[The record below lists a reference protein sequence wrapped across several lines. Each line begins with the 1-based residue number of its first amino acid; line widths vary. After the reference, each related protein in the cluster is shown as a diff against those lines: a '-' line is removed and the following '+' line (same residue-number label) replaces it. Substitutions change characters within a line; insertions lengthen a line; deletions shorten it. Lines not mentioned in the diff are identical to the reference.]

1 MCLEV
6 IKPQQEFTFD
16 DFSGLNDINNRTQD
30 AFRGHKTLSKVCIQK
45 TMYLETKLQQP
56 GCN

>member
-16 DFSGLNDINNRTQD
+16 DFSGLNDINNHTQD
-30 AFRGHKTLSKVCIQK
+30 AFRGHKTLSKVCI
-45 TMYLETKLQQP
+45 
-56 GCN
+56 

>member
-16 DFSGLNDINNRTQD
+16 DFSGLNDINNHTQD
-30 AFRGHKTLSKVCIQK
+30 AFRGHKTLSKV
-45 TMYLETKLQQP
+45 MYLETKLQQP